1 MKKYAL
7 ILVLIFAV
15 GACQTLSMDYRQGVK
30 AEMNQNYEE
39 AAKQYQKAA
48 LEHPNDSTY
57 RIALFR
63 ARSSASLYFLQSAR
77 TLVAQNK
84 KKEAELNYQKSLFFD
99 PQNFRAA
106 AELRALLA
114 PPAKLTKNGE
124 KLEGPVRLKGAGE
137 TLDLS
142 FRNEVSLR
150 SIFQTLGRVAGVN
163 FLYDDTFRDTNLAI
177 DLTGKD
183 LQQAVNF
190 LCVASKNFSRVID
203 ERTVIIVPDNVQK
216 RMQYEI
222 NAIKTFYLSNIDVS
236 DVQMRLTQ
244 MVKTMY
250 KVPAIQVDKNL
261 NSVTIRDTPQA
272 VALAEKLLRSW
283 DKPKAEVLI
292 DIEIMEV
299 NRLREHNFGIDLS
312 NGSLGV
318 QFNPNTVNEDG
329 YFPIKGVDFG
339 DLANYQ
345 MTVPTALA
353 AIISGDSDTKI
364 IAQPKIRGLSGE
376 KIEYIVGQKVPIVN
390 SQFAAVAAGGL
401 QTQPIV
407 NYNLQDIGITIKMTP
422 KIHMEREVT
431 LEIELT
437 VSSIAGTGTADIPII
452 ANREI
457 KNTVRLK
464 DGETNL
470 LAGLLRDE
478 ERMSVGGIT
487 GLKNI
492 PLLGNLF
499 SATKKQVQQTDV
511 VLTITPHIIRE
522 IEISEED
529 TKALWVDPD
538 SLSSVTGG
546 AALGGARSVREEA
559 APVEEEAA
567 EPEDS
572 GASGVYLSP
581 ASFEVPRDREFR
593 MNIELSSEQEIGNC
607 GSSERRFPSSRA
619 SAAGHAPSVSPA
631 RPAAEASEAGGS
643 WPSLSSPPSAKAR
656 RPWASLAPRPEARW
670 GRPSSWRRAKQ
681 ASTSDR
687 ARWFSS
693 FRGPSTGAK
702 PLFSNGTCRIG
713 GSGASSFADS
723 SARP

>member
-1 MKKYAL
+1 MKKTVL
-7 ILVLIFAV
+7 ILALVVAA
-15 GACQTLSMDYRQGVK
+15 GACQTLSVDYRQGIK

-39 AAKQYQKAA
+39 AVAQYQKAA
-48 LEHPNDSTY
+48 LAHPNEPVY
-57 RIALFR
+57 RLALV
-63 ARSSASLYFLQSAR
+63 RSRSLASLFFLHDAR

-84 KKEAELNYQKSLFFD
+84 KKEAEISYNKSIFFD
-99 PQNFRAA
+99 PQNFAA
-106 AELRALLA
+106 ASELKALLA
-114 PPAKLTKNGE
+114 PPEKPAKNGE
-124 KLEGPVRLKGAGE
+124 KLEGPVRLKGSGE
-137 TLDLS
+137 ALDLS

-163 FLYDDTFRDTNLAI
+163 FLYDDTFRDSNLAI

-216 RMQYEI
+216 RMQYEL
-222 NAIKTFYLSNIDVS
+222 NAIKTFYLSNIDAS

-250 KVPAIQVDKNL
+250 KVPSIQVDKNL

-283 DKPKAEVLI
+283 DKAKGEVI
-292 DIEIMEV
+292 IEIEIMEV
-299 NRLREHNFGIDLS
+299 SRLREKNIGIDLS
-312 NGSLGV
+312 KGSLGI
-318 QFNPNTVNEDG
+318 QLNPADGSINSDG
-329 YFPIKGVDFG
+329 YFRFKGLNLG

-345 MTVPTALA
+345 ITVPTALA
-353 AIISGDSDTKI
+353 SILAADSDTKI

-390 SQFAAVAAGGL
+390 SSFAAIAAGGL
-401 QTQPIV
+401 NTQPIV
-407 NYNLQDIGITIKMTP
+407 NYTLQDIGITIKMTP
-422 KIHMEREVT
+422 RIHLDREVT

-478 ERMSVGGIT
+478 ERRSIGGIT
-487 GLKNI
+487 GLKDI

-499 SATKKQVQQTDV
+499 SATKKVIDQSDV

-529 TKALWVDPD
+529 AKPLWVDPD
-538 SLSSVTGG
+538 NLSGVTGG
-546 AALGGARSVREEA
+546 GGGGGAVTARDVASEEP
-559 APVEEEAA
+559 AP
-567 EPEDS
+567 PEDT
-572 GASGVYLSP
+572 GASSVYLSP
-581 ASFEVPRDREFR
+581 ASFEAPRDREFR
-593 MNIELSSEQEIGNC
+593 MNVELSSEKEIGNLSLVLTFDPRILKLKDVLEGGGLRQLGDKVPFLKNISGGTC
-607 GSSERRFPSSRA
+607 TIGFSSQPGGRGFKGRGVLAVLVFTSVGQGQASLGFSSATAGSPMGQAIVLET
-619 SAAGHAPSVSPA
+619 G
-631 RPAAEASEAGGS
+631 EASVNI
-643 WPSLSSPPSAKAR
+643 R
-656 RPWASLAPRPEARW
+656 
-670 GRPSSWRRAKQ
+670 
-681 ASTSDR
+681 
-687 ARWFSS
+687 
-693 FRGPSTGAK
+693 
-702 PLFSNGTCRIG
+702 
-713 GSGASSFADS
+713 
-723 SARP
+723 